1 MRIPL
6 LAPDNYAFPDPA
18 YALAWC
24 DGLVGVSGDLDAGRL
39 LEAYRNGVFPW
50 FSRDGWFFWYA
61 VGPRAV
67 IVPERLHV
75 PRSLAK
81 TLRNGS
87 YRVAVNGCFAE
98 VVAHCAAA
106 ARPNQDGTWIA
117 PEFQTA
123 YLKLHEMGHAHSF
136 ECHYPDESGETRL
149 AGGFYGVQIGRVF
162 YGVQIGRVFYGVQ
175 IGRVFYGESMFALQ
189 PDASKIAFACAVPF
203 LADLGVELID
213 CQQDTEHMRR
223 FGSELLPFA
232 DFAERLRM
240 LNAVPLKEEIGRREV
255 ACKGL

>member
-18 YALAWC
+18 YALARC
-24 DGLVGVSGDLDAGRL
+24 DGLVGVSRDLDAGRL

-136 ECHYPDESGETRL
+136 ECHYPDENGKTRL

-162 YGVQIGRVFYGVQ
+162 YGESIVCVATGCVENRVCLRRAVFGGFGRGTDRLPAGYGTYAPFRFGAAAVCGFCRTSADVERRAVERGNRAARSGVQ
-175 IGRVFYGESMFALQ
+175 GALMAAY
-189 PDASKIAFACAVPF
+189 ASV
-203 LADLGVELID
+203 
-213 CQQDTEHMRR
+213 R
-223 FGSELLPFA
+223 FKYS
-232 DFAERLRM
+232 
-240 LNAVPLKEEIGRREV
+240 
-255 ACKGL
+255 GL

>member
-1 MRIPL
+1 MGIPL
-6 LAPDNYAFPDPA
+6 LAPGDYAFPDPA
-18 YALAWC
+18 RALSEYE
-24 DGLVGVSGDLDAGRL
+24 GLVGVSRDLDAGRL

-67 IVPERLHV
+67 VFPDRLHI

-81 TLRNGS
+81 TLRNRA
-87 YRVAVNGCFAE
+87 YRVTANSCFE
-98 VVAHCAAA
+98 RVVAQCADMV
-106 ARPNQDGTWIA
+106 RPGQDGTWIA

-136 ECHYPDESGETRL
+136 ECHYPDENGKTRL
-149 AGGFYGVQIGRVF
+149 AGG
-162 YGVQIGRVFYGVQ
+162 FYGVQ

-203 LADLGVELID
+203 LASLGVELID
-213 CQQDTEHMRR
+213 CQQDTGHMRR

-232 DFAERLRM
+232 DFAARLRS
-240 LNAVPLKEEIGRREV
+240 LNAVPLKEAVGCCEV
-255 ACKGL
+255 ACNRLG

>member
-18 YALAWC
+18 YALARC
-24 DGLVGVSGDLDAGRL
+24 DGLVGVSRDLDAGRL
-39 LEAYRNGVFPW
+39 LEAYWNGVFPW

-136 ECHYPDESGETRL
+136 ECHYPDENGKTRL
-149 AGGFYGVQIGRVF
+149 AGG
-162 YGVQIGRVFYGVQ
+162 FYGVQ

>member
-1 MRIPL
+1 MRGGCSRRIGTACFRGFL
-6 LAPDNYAFPDPA
+6 
-18 YALAWC
+18 
-24 DGLVGVSGDLDAGRL
+24 GTVG
-39 LEAYRNGVFPW
+39 
-50 FSRDGWFFWYA
+50 FFWYA

-149 AGGFYGVQIGRVF
+149 AGGFYGVQIGS
-162 YGVQIGRVFYGVQ
+162 
-175 IGRVFYGESMFALQ
+175 VFYGESMFALQ